1 MTYGDSIVGTVWLKA
16 GTVGG
21 AGGGG
26 DHRPPSAGANTPG
39 DEVPDGGGDATPGS
53 RSRRA
58 QRKGAAAGWGVLRH
72 GAESGQAAA
81 HGGIPGGGYRHQP
94 YDLVEQALLTDRT
107 AFEIDAGDAQHEV
120 GHGLRLVH
128 RRGRL
133 RQEDAAPSEGC
144 RPSAVGQ
151 QTKVAD
157 SDEAAGHNVEQET
170 VKERVDVEVHDGSS
184 MLTGQVSRVPCV
196 S

>member
-1 MTYGDSIVGTVWLKA
+1 MRYGNSSVGTVWLKA

-39 DEVPDGGGDATPGS
+39 DEVPDGGGDATPVGS

-58 QRKGAAAGWGVLRH
+58 QRKGAEAGWGVLRH

-81 HGGIPGGGYRHQP
+81 HGRIPGGWYRHQP
-94 YDLVEQALLTDRT
+94 YDLLEQALPTDRT

-120 GHGLRLVH
+120 GHGLRRVH
-128 RRGRL
+128 RRERL
-133 RQEDAAPSEGC
+133 R
-144 RPSAVGQ
+144 
-151 QTKVAD
+151 
-157 SDEAAGHNVEQET
+157 
-170 VKERVDVEVHDGSS
+170 
-184 MLTGQVSRVPCV
+184 
-196 S
+196 